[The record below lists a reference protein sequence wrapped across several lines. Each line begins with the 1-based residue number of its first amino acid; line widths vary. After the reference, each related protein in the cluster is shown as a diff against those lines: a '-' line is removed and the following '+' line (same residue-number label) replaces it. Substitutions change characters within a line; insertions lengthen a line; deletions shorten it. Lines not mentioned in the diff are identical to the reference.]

1 MTPSQS
7 PEVALRAQARAA
19 FLHNHYHALP
29 EQVTALDGDA
39 SFRRYFRI
47 IHQGQSFILLDVA
60 PEVGD
65 VTAFVELNTM
75 FSQGKIRVPHIIAAD
90 CALGFVLLEDLGAEH
105 LADRLA
111 KLSEVQGYYE
121 SLIDMLPDI
130 ARLPASPHM
139 KPYDAAFIEMELD
152 IFSEWLLTKWLGFEP
167 AKVWCQ
173 QWTELK
179 QALISNMLAQTQVT
193 MHRDFH
199 SRNLMWHNQ
208 QWVVIDYQDAVQGP
222 VTYDVVSLLKDCYY
236 RLPEAQLAHLQRY
249 SFEVLREAGL
259 LPPHSHFA
267 EYQQQLALTGLQRHL
282 KATGIFA
289 RLYLRDGKPGY
300 LHNILPTL
308 QYIYETAK
316 CVDAFQWLA
325 TSLQSEIIPLVQA
338 KLEQQK

>member
-1 MTPSQS
+1 MTPSLS

-39 SFRRYFRI
+39 SFRRYFRVTY
-47 IHQGQSFILLDVA
+47 QGNSSILLDVA
-60 PEVGD
+60 PEMGD
-65 VTAFVELNTM
+65 VTAFVELNTI
-75 FSQGKIRVPHIIAAD
+75 FSQGKIRVPQIIVAD
-90 CALGFVLLEDLGAEH
+90 CALGFVLLEDLGSEH

-111 KLSEVQGYYE
+111 SASEVQGDYE
-121 SLIDMLPDI
+121 SLIDMLPDV
-130 ARLPASPHM
+130 ARLPASPLM
-139 KPYDAAFIEMELD
+139 KPYDAAFIDMELE
-152 IFSEWLLTKWLGFEP
+152 IFSEWLLNRWLGFEP
-167 AKVWCQ
+167 QKAWCQ
-173 QWTELK
+173 QWTALK
-179 QALISNMLAQTQVT
+179 QALIRNMLAQMQVT

-222 VTYDVVSLLKDCYY
+222 VTYDVVSLLKDCYC

-249 SFEVLREAGL
+249 SFEVLSKAGL
-259 LPPHSHFA
+259 LAPHSSFE
-267 EYQQQLALTGLQRHL
+267 EYQQQLAWTGLQRHL
-282 KATGIFA
+282 KAAGIFA

-308 QYIYETAK
+308 QYIYEAAK
-316 CVDAFQWLA
+316 CVDTFQWLA